1 MLKVALVFDIMNYNR
16 GDLLLFWSIWEKA
29 KESRQD
35 TCSRSFVAKCR
46 RSKSESLQFPGQ
58 RKTSSEISRL
68 CCAYDPSSAGGLASN
83 PFCYLPIASFV
94 RCNEPV
100 QHVRG
105 SGTATPCA
113 AVATPAPRTA
123 AGAGTRRAATRA
135 SRTST
140 TCNVSVI
147 ESWRELTLKLRA
159 GMDPSVSL
167 QRRRL
172 ITRRSRTQS
181 WSWPTSLALKGE
193 RSKWERINWLVQ
205 AQVGKMSTV
214 PRMAWRHMLAR

>member
-1 MLKVALVFDIMNYNR
+1 MLKVALVFDIMNCNR
-16 GDLLLFWSIWEKA
+16 RNLLLFWFLWEKA

-46 RSKSESLQFPGQ
+46 RFKSERLQFPGQ
-58 RKTSSEISRL
+58 RKTSSEVSRL

-83 PFCYLPIASFV
+83 PLCYLPIASFV
-94 RCNEPV
+94 RCKEPV

-105 SGTATPCA
+105 SGTATPGA
-113 AVATPAPRTA
+113 AATPAPRTA

-159 GMDPSVSL
+159 GMDPSVSQ

-172 ITRRSRTQS
+172 RGEVGGGLEVGQ
-181 WSWPTSLALKGE
+181 LHALWKASGQNGKG
-193 RSKWERINWLVQ
+193 
-205 AQVGKMSTV
+205 
-214 PRMAWRHMLAR
+214 